1 MRFGRLVVVR
11 AGPLYRP
18 RHGMRMNQ
26 RHGARFVKSFVSG
39 RLSRGASARAVAVL
53 AGLSVS
59 GAGWSQDAEPPSAPA
74 PTAPAAVEP
83 VVSPFDGRPVT
94 SIVFEGLSR
103 VTEDYIRNQLRTREG
118 RPFSEEIARA
128 DVARLYRLGEFR
140 TVDARAEPAG
150 EGVTLRIIVV
160 EAPIINDIQAVGNRR
175 LNDDEIAQIVSDT
188 RLLAGTP
195 VDEFQVDR
203 AIRAIEERYRSKGY
217 YNVDVTLDQKE
228 LADSGIVLFRI
239 REGERIRVTDI
250 RFEGNTSYTARQ
262 LRPELNTKTAGVF
275 ERGPVDDEVL
285 SRDVAALVTFFRDR
299 GYLDVRADFKIT
311 PSPNGKEAIVT
322 FLIEEG
328 PLYTL
333 RTVRLREMEGI
344 PEGTFTS
351 EQIVGLMEI
360 KPGDAFALRDV
371 TRSLEAVRRAY
382 WALGYSEAIV
392 RSDELRDPGAGP
404 GVVDIVLTV
413 SEGPIYKTGE
423 VRIAGNTLT
432 KQKIIR
438 RELQDAG
445 VRPDRLLDR
454 GGVDEAETRLQQT
467 RLFEPG
473 SVKVTIQPENP
484 EFEGYRDVLVEVE
497 ETNTGSLSFGAAV
510 GSDSGLSG
518 LINLEQRN
526 FDLLDYPSSFTDF
539 IRGQAFRG
547 AGQNFFI
554 SAQPGTE
561 IQTYGI
567 GLTEPRLF
575 ETDYSLGGQVF
586 YRLREFD
593 DYDEERYGGRS
604 SVGRRFGDRWVGNVS
619 LRAEWVDLD
628 DIDASAPVDVFEVS
642 DQNLVTGVGVQMTRT
657 TVPVAERFRPT
668 RGTRLELSAEQ
679 VGALGGDFDFT
690 RASIEHQIFLA
701 IWEDYFGRKGV
712 LSFKTRAGYI
722 FQEGEAPVYE
732 RYYLGGRSFRGFE
745 FRTVSPKGIRNDNG
759 EVGNDPVGGDWLFF
773 FGTEYEHPLWRDVF
787 SVVFFVD
794 SGTVTN
800 DPGFDQYRVSA
811 GTGIRLYIPQLG
823 NAPLAFDFAFPILEE
838 SGDEEELFSFSVDL
852 PF

>member
-1 MRFGRLVVVR
+1 
-11 AGPLYRP
+11 
-18 RHGMRMNQ
+18 MRMNE
-26 RHGARFVKSFVSG
+26 RHGARMGVSLSAG
-39 RLSRGASARAVAVL
+39 CSSRGASAGAVAL
-53 AGLSVS
+53 IAGLALSF
-59 GAGWSQDAEPPSAPA
+59 AARSQDAQPPAAPA
-74 PTAPAAVEP
+74 PTPPVEAEP
-83 VVSPFDGRPVT
+83 VISPFDGRPVT
-94 SIVFEGLSR
+94 AIVFEGLSR
-103 VTEDYIRNQLRTREG
+103 VTEEYVRNQLRTREG

-128 DVARLYRLGEFR
+128 DVGRLYRLGEFR

-150 EGVTLRIIVV
+150 EGVTLRVIVV

-175 LNDDEIAQIVSDT
+175 LNDDEIAQIVADT

-217 YNVDVTLDQKE
+217 FNVDVTLDEKE
-228 LADSGIVLFRI
+228 LADSGIVLLRI

-285 SRDVAALVTFFRDR
+285 TRDVAALVTFYRDR
-299 GYLDVRADFKIT
+299 GYLDVRTDFKIT

-322 FLIEEG
+322 FLVEEG

-333 RTVRLREMEGI
+333 RAVRLREIEGI

-382 WALGYSEAIV
+382 WALGYAEASV

-413 SEGPIYKTGE
+413 SEGPIYRTGE

-619 LRAEWVDLD
+619 VRAEWVDLD
-628 DIDASAPVDVFEVS
+628 DIDADAPVDVFAVS
-642 DQNLVTGVGVQMTRT
+642 DQNLVTGVGLQMTRT

-690 RASIEHQIFLA
+690 RAAIEHQIFLA

-759 EVGNDPVGGDWLFF
+759 ELGDDPVGGDWLFF

-800 DPGFDQYRVSA
+800 DPGFDEYRVSV

-823 NAPLAFDFAFPILEE
+823 NAPLAFDFAVPVLSEN
-838 SGDEEELFSFSVDL
+838 GDEEELFSFSVDL